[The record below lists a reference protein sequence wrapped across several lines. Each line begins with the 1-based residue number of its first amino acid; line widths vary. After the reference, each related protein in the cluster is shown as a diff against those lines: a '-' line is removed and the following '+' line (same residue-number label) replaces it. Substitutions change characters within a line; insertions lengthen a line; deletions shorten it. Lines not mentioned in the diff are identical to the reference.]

1 MSNSKEAVD
10 ELVINPPFDP
20 EAGDTAAAAL

>member
-10 ELVINPPFDP
+10 ELVINFPFDP
-20 EAGDTAAAAL
+20 ETGDTVAAAS